1 MGMMRSNFAGS
12 SRQASVSEWPVWGA
26 PDRVSIELDT
36 DCLKRLL
43 RSRQLHVENF
53 ACADSVS
60 KECVR
65 QLLLRVLSG

>member
-1 MGMMRSNFAGS
+1 MGIMRSNFASGGRPS
-12 SRQASVSEWPVWGA
+12 AVREWPVWGA
-26 PDRVSIELDT
+26 PARVSIQLDT

-53 ACADSVS
+53 ACADAVS

-65 QLLLRVLSG
+65 QLLLRTLKD